1 MLSSEQIRSAV
12 DAALASTP
20 FIDVH
25 THLFKPSL
33 GGIGLWGID
42 ELITYHYLEAELFR
56 SSSVTPAEYFNLS
69 KEQKADLIWRT
80 LFVENAPVSEATRGV
95 VAVLHAFDLPT
106 SGSDLKK
113 AREFF
118 AAAGLSR
125 AYRGRVQAGRDQ
137 RSGDDQR
144 SSRSGGGSDVGEG
157 RAGPSAVSSG
167 AASRSHPEQVAGAL
181 AGASEQGL
189 QGGRKPRRQFGLRG
203 AALPRRVDETDEV
216 RSTWPCSLPDTFAF
230 PENSVRAKLLA
241 EAVLP
246 VCREYDVPLSL
257 MIGVRYQVNPT
268 LRLAGD
274 GVGKADLRAL
284 ERLCCE
290 FPGNRF
296 LSSVLSRENQHE
308 LTVYARKFSNLMLFG
323 CWWFLNNPS
332 VVEEITR
339 ERLEMMGT
347 TFIPQHS
354 DARVLEQV
362 IYKWRNTR
370 RTMAPILANT
380 YSLLSED
387 GRAVNVGDIQQDVK
401 RLFRTNFE
409 RWACLR

>member
-1 MLSSEQIRSAV
+1 MLSSDQIRSAV
-12 DAALASTP
+12 DAALASTS

-25 THLFKPSL
+25 THLFMPSL
-33 GGIGLWGID
+33 GSMGLWGID

-56 SSSVTPAEYFNLS
+56 SSSVKPDEYFTLS
-69 KEQKADLIWRT
+69 TQDKADLIWRT

-95 VAVLHAFDLPT
+95 VSVLHAFDLPT
-106 SGSDLKK
+106 SSSDLKK

-118 AAAGLSR
+118 ASR
-125 AYRGRVQAGRDQ
+125 NYHEHIA
-137 RSGDDQR
+137 
-144 SSRSGGGSDVGEG
+144 DVFK
-157 RAGPSAVSSG
+157 
-167 AASRSHPEQVAGAL
+167 L
-181 AGASEQGL
+181 AGISEVVMTNDPLDPEEAPMWEKGAMAHSQFHAVLRLDRILNRWTEHYPVL
-189 QGGRKPRRQFGLRG
+189 QSKGYKVDDHLGGNS
-203 AALPRRVDETDEV
+203 VSEV
-216 RSTWPCSLPDTFAF
+216 RRFLSVWSKQMRPVYMACSLPDTFAY
-230 PENSVRAKLLA
+230 PEQSVRAKLLA

-246 VCREYDVPLSL
+246 VCSEYDLPLSL
-257 MIGVRYQVNPT
+257 MIGVRYQVNPS

-274 GVGKADLRAL
+274 AVGKADLRAL

-290 FPGNRF
+290 FPENRF

-339 ERLEMMGT
+339 ERLEMLGT

-370 RTMAPILANT
+370 RTLGPILANA
-380 YSLLSED
+380 YNLLSED
-387 GRAVNVGDIQQDVK
+387 GRAVNVGDIQQDVR

-409 RWACLR
+409 RWTNLR